1 MSIWT
6 PASCTRLRKRAGVL
20 HVNFYELSGGL
31 DASAISSDLDDMAE
45 RLEQVQ
51 PLTG

>member
-6 PASCTRLRKRAGVL
+6 PATCTRLRKRAGVL

-31 DASAISSDLDDMAE
+31 DAGAISSDLDDMAE
-45 RLEQVQ
+45 LLDLLQ